1 MGRALIWL
9 TALALV
15 AGACGGDDDD
25 GTAEAPVDSSS
36 QEDESAG
43 EAGLAELDLPDRDF
57 RTVVSD
63 DGNAMVLVPAGDDT
77 DVTINV
83 LESADYPPFLAGA
96 EQGDGTAL
104 YELGPDG
111 ATFDEP
117 VRYFRRVDLGNL
129 SADLDPFD
137 LPLLL
142 TYTTDDDGNAE
153 LAADPSILRTGDS
166 VWVGASFDHFSP
178 AITVNTQKELST
190 NEVFGQ
196 LINSIK
202 VADGP
207 TPTDGLRGL
216 DDEQR
221 DALGGLAGGDSSG
234 VPITFVDVDGPGSL
248 PAHVSLFDTPLPDT
262 GEIDRTMRAADGT
275 FPVPDLDVMEIE
287 VFGDDGSVTDTAS
300 LGETSLDTAYG
311 DLGLPDTR
319 FPSGTYGRA
328 ELEFMDLDNPLGDPI
343 STTIDVGVATTDPDT
358 MTEAFEYLA
367 EIIAVANEAD
377 PADLGII
384 RIPPEV
390 AMTVDVAH
398 GTGESDLIT
407 RLLWEAEQPGTAIDH
422 MYLLSLFGDPADGPV
437 PVTGLDSLD
446 GEAGDAEGTV
456 RIDSYGDWR
465 LAVVDAPEGIDQS
478 LAMQVVLEGDTAFL
492 EIEGERTEL
501 RTGILRSEPGGPP
514 AGITVDAAEGR
525 VFESQVFLDGFESG
539 DTSAWTGP

>member
-15 AGACGGDDDD
+15 AGACGGNDDD
-25 GTAEAPVDSSS
+25 GAAEAPADSSA
-36 QEDESAG
+36 QEDEGAG
-43 EAGLAELDLPDRDF
+43 EADLTIPERDF

-63 DGNAMVLVPAGDDT
+63 DGNAMVLIPAGDDT
-77 DVTINV
+77 DVTIDV

-117 VRYFRRVDLGNL
+117 VRYFRRVDLANL

-142 TYTTDDDGNAE
+142 TYTTDDDGNAV

-196 LINSIK
+196 LINSIT

-207 TPTDGLRGL
+207 PPTDGLRGL

-221 DALGGLAGGDSSG
+221 DALAGLVGGDSSR
-234 VPITFVDVDGPGSL
+234 VPISFLDVGDPGSA
-248 PAHVSLFDTPLPDT
+248 PVHASLFDTPLPDA
-262 GEIDRTMRAADGT
+262 GEIDLAMRATDGT

-300 LGETSLDTAYG
+300 LGETSLDTAYAH
-311 DLGLPDTR
+311 LGHPEA
-319 FPSGTYGRA
+319 FPWGTYGRA
-328 ELEFMDLDNPLGDPI
+328 ELEFQDLDNPLGDPI
-343 STTIDVGVATTDPDT
+343 TTGIDVGVLTTDPDT
-358 MTEAFEYLA
+358 LA
-367 EIIAVANEAD
+367 EGLDIAAEIAALAGEDGSV
-377 PADLGII
+377 DLGIT

-390 AMTVDVAH
+390 SMTVDVAH

-407 RLLWEAEQPGTAIDH
+407 RLLWEAEQPGTAINGIF
-422 MYLLSLFGDPADGPV
+422 LLSLFGDPADGPV

-446 GEAGDAEGTV
+446 GEVGDAEGTV
-456 RIDSYGDWR
+456 RIDSYGDWS
-465 LAVVDAPEGIDQS
+465 LAVVDAPDGIDQS

-492 EIEGERTEL
+492 EIDGTRTEL
-501 RTGILRSEPGGPP
+501 RTGILRSGPGGPA

-539 DTSAWTGP
+539 DTSAWTGS

>member
-15 AGACGGDDDD
+15 AGACGGNDDD
-25 GTAEAPVDSSS
+25 GTAEAPADSSA
-36 QEDESAG
+36 QGDEGA
-43 EAGLAELDLPDRDF
+43 ALVALDLPERDF

-63 DGNAMVLVPAGDDT
+63 DGNAMVLIPAGDDT
-77 DVTINV
+77 DVTIDV

-117 VRYFRRVDLGNL
+117 VRYFRRVELANL

-142 TYTTDDDGNAE
+142 TYTTDDDGNAV

-196 LINSIK
+196 LINSIT

-207 TPTDGLRGL
+207 PPTDGFRGL

-221 DALGGLAGGDSSG
+221 DALGGLAAGDSSG
-234 VPITFVDVDGPGSL
+234 VPISFLDVDGPGAV
-248 PAHVSLFDTPLPDT
+248 PVHASLFDTPLPDA
-262 GEIDRTMRAADGT
+262 GEIDLAMRAADGT

-287 VFGDDGSVTDTAS
+287 VFGDDGSMTDTAS
-300 LGETSLDTAYG
+300 IGMPSLRTAYG

-319 FPSGTYGRA
+319 FPWGTVGGV
-328 ELEFMDLDNPLGDPI
+328 ELEFEDLDNPLGDPI
-343 STTIDVGVATTDPDT
+343 TTGVDVGVLTTDPGT
-358 MTEAFEYLA
+358 LA
-367 EIIAVANEAD
+367 EGLDIMAEIAALAD
-377 PADLGII
+377 ENGSVDLGII

-407 RLLWEAEQPGTAIDH
+407 RLLWEAEQPGNVLNG
-422 MYLLSLFGDPADGPV
+422 MFLLSLFGDPADGPV
-437 PVTGLDSLD
+437 PVTGFDSLR
-446 GEAGDAEGTV
+446 GEEGDAEGTV

-465 LAVVDAPEGIDQS
+465 LAVVDAPDGIDQS
-478 LAMQVVLEGDTAFL
+478 AAMQVVLEGDTAFL
-492 EIEGERTEL
+492 EIDGTRTEL
-501 RTGILRSEPGGPP
+501 RTGILRSGPGGPA
-514 AGITVDAAEGR
+514 AGITVDAAEGW

>member
-15 AGACGGDDDD
+15 AGACSGNDDD
-25 GTAEAPVDSSS
+25 GTAEAPADSSA
-36 QEDESAG
+36 QGDEGA
-43 EAGLAELDLPDRDF
+43 ALVALDLPERDF

-63 DGNAMVLVPAGDDT
+63 DGNAMVLIPAGDDT
-77 DVTINV
+77 DVTIDV

-117 VRYFRRVDLGNL
+117 VRYFRRVELANL

-142 TYTTDDDGNAE
+142 TYTTDDDGNAV

-207 TPTDGLRGL
+207 PPTDGFRGL

-221 DALGGLAGGDSSG
+221 DALGGLAAGESSG
-234 VPITFVDVDGPGSL
+234 VPISFLDVDGPGAV
-248 PAHVSLFDTPLPDT
+248 PVHASLFDTPLPDA
-262 GEIDRTMRAADGT
+262 GEIDLAMRAADGT

-287 VFGDDGSVTDTAS
+287 VFGDDGSMTDTAS
-300 LGETSLDTAYG
+300 IGMPSLRTAYG

-319 FPSGTYGRA
+319 FPWGTVGGV
-328 ELEFMDLDNPLGDPI
+328 ELEFEDLDNPLGDPI
-343 STTIDVGVATTDPDT
+343 TTGVDVGVLTTDPGT
-358 MTEAFEYLA
+358 LA
-367 EIIAVANEAD
+367 EGLDIMAEIAALAD
-377 PADLGII
+377 ENGPVDLGII

-407 RLLWEAEQPGTAIDH
+407 RLLWEAEQPGNVLNG
-422 MYLLSLFGDPADGPV
+422 MFLLSLFGDPADGPV
-437 PVTGLDSLD
+437 PVTGFDSLS
-446 GEAGDAEGTV
+446 GEEGDAEGTV

-465 LAVVDAPEGIDQS
+465 LAVVDAPDGIDQS
-478 LAMQVVLEGDTAFL
+478 AAMQVVLEGDTAFL
-492 EIEGERTEL
+492 EIDGTRTEL
-501 RTGILRSEPGGPP
+501 RTGILRSGPGGPA

>member
-15 AGACGGDDDD
+15 AGACGGNDDD
-25 GTAEAPVDSSS
+25 GTAEAPVDSSA
-36 QEDESAG
+36 QEDEGA
-43 EAGLAELDLPDRDF
+43 ALLALDLPERDF

-63 DGNAMVLVPAGDDT
+63 DGNAMVLIPAGDDT
-77 DVTINV
+77 DVTIDV

-117 VRYFRRVDLGNL
+117 VRYFRRVDLANL

-142 TYTTDDDGNAE
+142 TYTTDDDGNAV
-153 LAADPSILRTGDS
+153 LAADPSLLRTGDS

-202 VADGP
+202 VANGP
-207 TPTDGLRGL
+207 PPTDGFRGL
-216 DDEQR
+216 DDGQR
-221 DALGGLAGGDSSG
+221 DALGGLAGGDTSG
-234 VPITFVDVDGPGSL
+234 VPISFLDVDGPGAV
-248 PAHVSLFDTPLPDT
+248 PTHASLFDTPLPDA
-262 GEIDRTMRAADGT
+262 GEIDLAMRAADGT
-275 FPVPDLDVMEIE
+275 FPVPDLAVMEIE

-300 LGETSLDTAYG
+300 IGMPSISTAYG
-311 DLGLPDTR
+311 DLGLPDTS
-319 FPSGTYGRA
+319 FPWGTVGGV
-328 ELEFMDLDNPLGDPI
+328 ELEFEDLDNPLGDPI
-343 STTIDVGVATTDPDT
+343 TTGVDVGVLTTDPDT
-358 MTEAFEYLA
+358 LA
-367 EIIAVANEAD
+367 EGLDIMAEIAALAD
-377 PADLGII
+377 ENGSVDLGIT
-384 RIPPEV
+384 RIPPEL

-407 RLLWEAEQPGTAIDH
+407 RLLWEAEQPGNVLNG
-422 MYLLSLFGDPADGPV
+422 MFLLSLFGDPADGPV

-446 GEAGDAEGTV
+446 GEVGDAGGTV
-456 RIDSYGDWR
+456 RIDSYGDWS
-465 LAVVDAPEGIDQS
+465 LAVVDAPDGIDQS
-478 LAMQVVLEGDTAFL
+478 AAMQVVLEGDTAFL
-492 EIEGERTEL
+492 EIDGTRTEF
-501 RTGILRSEPGGPP
+501 RTGILRSGPGGPA